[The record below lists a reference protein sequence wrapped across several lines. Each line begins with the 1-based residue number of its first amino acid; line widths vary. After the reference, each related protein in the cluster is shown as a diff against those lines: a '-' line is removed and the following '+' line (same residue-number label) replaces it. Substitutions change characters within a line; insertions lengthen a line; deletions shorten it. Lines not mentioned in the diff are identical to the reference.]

1 MNIKKTILFS
11 LVILIQGCSLTQ
23 EKDFGNQTQRLE
35 QLSVENKLIAE
46 DLIKFIEDSD
56 NKYFSWAGCI
66 NLNLTAIDNNCLSKD
81 NGNTADESFQSVTKY
96 SDFDVRVAR
105 GPIVEKMGR
114 MISEG
119 KMTSPGRGEERNL
132 LWGRFYSIDVH
143 PKTPLVGMLHAT
155 LVLQIFED
163 GSIGTGGWLDV
174 MPGTRVKSDMN
185 YLKKVTDEYFEENNA
200 DPSLYRRLVCK
211 GTEETIA
218 EFRRK
223 PSCSGVSFYGPPVFR
238 ESGEK
243 SYRFIKGMYSEFVD
257 AYFET
262 IQKRMNDP
270 YTEEDLLAQ
279 EKMRKSWLIDQL
291 FSDPFAS
298 KIVPFE
304 VWATA
309 NVAPTVKF

>member
-35 QLSVENKLIAE
+35 QLSVENRLIAE

-105 GPIVEKMGR
+105 GPIVEKIGR

-211 GTEETIA
+211 GTEETIT

-223 PSCSGVSFYGPPVFR
+223 PSCSGVSFYGPPVFK